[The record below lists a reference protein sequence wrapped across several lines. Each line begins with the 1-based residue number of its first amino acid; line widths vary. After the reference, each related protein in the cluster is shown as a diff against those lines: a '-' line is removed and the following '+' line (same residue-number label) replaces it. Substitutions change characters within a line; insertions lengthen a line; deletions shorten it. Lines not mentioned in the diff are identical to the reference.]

1 MTWLLI
7 SSFLFFLTV
16 GEDTQSV
23 SVHAENLGT
32 ASKRSTFKTSCFFLT
47 GESQR
52 ATSTFVRVLSV
63 SVKLIECDT
72 ETGLRVVILAQNKM
86 EI

>member
-1 MTWLLI
+1 MAFNEFI
-7 SSFLFFLTV
+7 FIFLTV

-23 SVHAENLGT
+23 SVHAENLDT
-32 ASKRSTFKTSCFFLT
+32 ASKRSTFKTLCFFLT

-52 ATSTFVRVLSV
+52 ATSTFVRILSV
-63 SVKLIECDT
+63 SVKLIECDA
-72 ETGLRVVILAQNKM
+72 ETGLRVVILAQNKV